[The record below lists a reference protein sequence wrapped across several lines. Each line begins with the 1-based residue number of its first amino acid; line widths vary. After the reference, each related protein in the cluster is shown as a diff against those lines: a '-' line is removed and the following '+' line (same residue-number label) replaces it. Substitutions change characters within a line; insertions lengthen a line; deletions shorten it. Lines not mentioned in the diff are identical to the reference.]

1 MKKLLSFRSGRRCA
15 DAQGKPWERGLP
27 ALAEGWK
34 PSFPALF
41 HGSSIGLLA
50 VTLAIVSCGVSE
62 EHEHEHGGPGEME
75 APKGPHGGRLLA
87 DGDFSLELAIFEAGV
102 PPEYR
107 VWATR
112 QGAPV
117 APRAVELNITLT
129 RLGGVRDEIAF
140 RPQDDFLRGDS
151 VIYEPH
157 SFVVAVQARHGNATH
172 RWQYDSFEGRT
183 RIQPDLAEAFGLQ
196 SEMAGPATIRQTI
209 TVYGRVAPDAE
220 RVRRID
226 ARYAGILESVD
237 VSVGDQV
244 QKGQTLATV
253 ESNESLAP
261 YAITAPIDGV
271 VTERNAHPGE
281 QTGDRTIFALMDTGR
296 VWVEFAVFPRNLS
309 RLKQGAPVRIM
320 ASDSGLEQTGE
331 ISYISAVARPD
342 QSVVARVTLDN
353 PDGALVPGMYVTGKI
368 QVAEHD
374 VGLAVK
380 RTGLQSFRDFTVVY
394 AEIGDQ
400 YEVRMLELGRQDAE
414 WVEVLGGLAPGTR
427 YVTTNSYLVKAD
439 VEKSG
444 AAHDH

>member
-1 MKKLLSFRSGRRCA
+1 MKKTMSLRSWRRCA
-15 DAQGKPWERGLP
+15 DAQGTRLGTRASCPRRGRD
-27 ALAEGWK
+27 ALA
-34 PSFPALF
+34 PRLF
-41 HGSSIGLLA
+41 HGSSIGLLVIA
-50 VTLAIVSCGVSE
+50 LAIVSCGVSE
-62 EHEHEHGGPGEME
+62 EQEHQHGGPGEME
-75 APKGPHGGRLLA
+75 EPRGPHGGRLLA

-107 VWATR
+107 AWATR
-112 QGAPV
+112 RGAPL
-117 APRAVELNITLT
+117 APQDVELNITLT

-140 RPQDDFLRGDS
+140 RSQDDFLRGDS

-157 SFVVAVQARHGNATH
+157 SFVVAIQARHGKATH
-172 RWQYDSFEGRT
+172 RWQYDSLEGRT
-183 RIQPDLAEAFGLQ
+183 RIQPDLAESFGLE
-196 SEMAGPATIRQTI
+196 SEIAGPVTIRETI

-220 RVRRID
+220 KVRRID
-226 ARYAGILESVD
+226 ARYAGILESVE
-237 VSVGDQV
+237 VSVGDRV

-271 VTERNAHPGE
+271 ITQRNAHPGE

-309 RLKQGAPVRIM
+309 RLKQGAPVRVTV
-320 ASDSGLEQTGE
+320 SDSGLEQTGE
-331 ISYISAVARPD
+331 ISYISAVASPD

-380 RTGLQSFRDFTVVY
+380 RSGLQSFRDFTVVY
-394 AEIGDQ
+394 AQIGDQ

-414 WVEVLGGLAPGTR
+414 WVEVLGGLPPGTR
-427 YVTTNSYLVKAD
+427 YVTANSYLVKAD
-439 VEKSG
+439 IEKSG

>member
-1 MKKLLSFRSGRRCA
+1 MKKLL
-15 DAQGKPWERGLP
+15 
-27 ALAEGWK
+27 
-34 PSFPALF
+34 
-41 HGSSIGLLA
+41 SSIGLLA
-50 VTLAIVSCGVSE
+50 VTLAIVSCDVSE
-62 EHEHEHGGPGEME
+62 EHEREQGSHAHGGPGEVT
-75 APKGPHGGRLLA
+75 APRGPHGGRLLA
-87 DGDFSLELAIFEAGV
+87 DGDFSLELAIFETGV

-107 VWATR
+107 VWVTR
-112 QGAPV
+112 EGAPV
-117 APRAVELNITLT
+117 APQDVELNITLT

-140 RPQDDFLRGDS
+140 RPQADFLRGDS

-157 SFVVAVQARHGNATH
+157 SFVVAVEARHGNATH

-183 RIQPDLAEAFGLQ
+183 RILPELAEAFGL
-196 SEMAGPATIRQTI
+196 ETELAGPATIRETI

-226 ARYAGILESVD
+226 ARYAGILESVE
-237 VSVGDQV
+237 VSIGDRV

-253 ESNESLAP
+253 ESNESLAR
-261 YAITAPIDGV
+261 YAITAPIAGV
-271 VTERNAHPGE
+271 ITQRNAHPGE
-281 QTGDRTIFALMDTGR
+281 QTGERTIFALMDTGR

-309 RLKQGAPVRIM
+309 RLKQGAPVRIA

-342 QSVVARVTLDN
+342 QSVVARATLDN

-374 VGLAVK
+374 VSLAVK
-380 RTGLQSFRDFTVVY
+380 RSGLQSFREFTVVY
-394 AEIGDQ
+394 AEIGNQ

-414 WVEVLGGLAPGTR
+414 RVEVLGGLTPGTR
-427 YVTTNSYLVKAD
+427 YVTANSYLVKAD
-439 VEKSG
+439 IEKSG

>member
-1 MKKLLSFRSGRRCA
+1 MKKTMSFRSGRRCA

-27 ALAEGWK
+27 ALGEGWK
-34 PSFPALF
+34 PSFPVLF

-50 VTLAIVSCGVSE
+50 IALAIVSCGVPE
-62 EHEHEHGGPGEME
+62 EQEHEHGGPGEME
-75 APKGPHGGRLLA
+75 APRGPHGGRLLV
-87 DGDFSLELAIFEAGV
+87 DGDFSLEMAIFEAGV

-112 QGAPV
+112 RGAPV
-117 APRAVELNITLT
+117 APQDVELNIRLT

-157 SFVVAVQARHGNATH
+157 SFVVAVEARHGNATH

-183 RIQPDLAEAFGLQ
+183 RIRPDLAESFGL
-196 SEMAGPATIRQTI
+196 ETELAGPATIRETI

-226 ARYAGILESVD
+226 ARYAGILESVE
-237 VSVGDQV
+237 VSIGDRV

-253 ESNESLAP
+253 ESNESLAR

-271 VTERNAHPGE
+271 ITQRNAHPGE

-296 VWVEFAVFPRNLS
+296 VWVEFAVFPRDLS
-309 RLKQGAPVRIM
+309 RLKQGAPVRVTV
-320 ASDSGLEQTGE
+320 SDSGLEQTGE

-353 PDGALVPGMYVTGKI
+353 PDGALVPGMYVTGKL
-368 QVAEHD
+368 QVAEHG
-374 VGLAVK
+374 VSLAVK
-380 RTGLQSFRDFTVVY
+380 RSGLQSFRDFTVVY
-394 AEIGDQ
+394 ARIGDQ
-400 YEVRMLELGRQDAE
+400 YEVRMLELGRQDAQR
-414 WVEVLGGLAPGTR
+414 VEVLGGLAPGTR
-427 YVTTNSYLVKAD
+427 YVTSNSYLVKAD
-439 VEKSG
+439 IEKSG